1 MQAFIARLYSFRL
14 AMPYRLLETN
24 GLCTF
29 YADESDDKFI
39 YTIACVAVPSLM
51 RPGLLS
57 RDLAIEWDNYLDAAK
72 AWHRQLREQFGVPIG
87 KELKGSSI
95 ATGRN
100 SYGTDGGRIQGRE
113 AFELYSTALST
124 LNFLR
129 NGSIFSVFA
138 TRGFELYGHRK
149 TEAALYALFQRMQ
162 KHCQGWRCNALV
174 FFDEGH
180 EEYRRLFRKACAYLP
195 TGSKLGGWQG
205 KSTKNDPFKAAIKDA
220 NFKNSKSSYFVQ
232 IADLVAY
239 ATLVKARKELGRLS
253 DREKEFG
260 WGDIHDAIPRD
271 TLNRKAS
278 WRKDGIVALKA
289 KSAA

>member
-1 MQAFIARLYSFRL
+1 MTD
-14 AMPYRLLETN
+14 RLLQTN

-39 YTIACVAVPSLM
+39 YTIACVAIPSLT

-57 RDLAIEWDNYLDAAK
+57 RDLAVEWDRYLNAAK
-72 AWHRQLREQFGVPIG
+72 AWRRQLRERFGVPIA

-149 TEAALYALFQRMQ
+149 TEAALYALFRRMQ

-180 EEYRRLFRKACAYLP
+180 EEYRRLFRKACVYLP
-195 TGSKLGGWQG
+195 TGSKLGGWQIVLLRPDSG
-205 KSTKNDPFKAAIKDA
+205 PCGIRH
-220 NFKNSKSSYFVQ
+220 
-232 IADLVAY
+232 
-239 ATLVKARKELGRLS
+239 ARKG
-253 DREKEFG
+253 
-260 WGDIHDAIPRD
+260 A
-271 TLNRKAS
+271 
-278 WRKDGIVALKA
+278 
-289 KSAA
+289 